1 VLHVHGTVDGKDH
14 NSLSYLKP
22 EALELLMGELALQPS
37 ASRVFTME
45 IFSEAD
51 FESSC
56 GVMETFVA
64 PTVTTVNKVFGM
76 LHDPERRAFSDEEIS
91 DVLHQA
97 FKRGKR

>member
-1 VLHVHGTVDGKDH
+1 
-14 NSLSYLKP
+14 
-22 EALELLMGELALQPS
+22 MGELALQPS
-37 ASRVFTME
+37 ASRVLTME

-51 FESSC
+51 FDSSC
-56 GVMETFVA
+56 EVMEKFVA
-64 PTVTTVNKVFGM
+64 PTFITADKVFGM